1 MIRFSITS
9 NLVAKSKLQAHLQ
22 LHIRSRQVMSQL
34 ASHLSTVCFLASQA
48 KFVLHRDIY
57 IPMHDPQLACLR
69 RFRHSVFLCTQGCF
83 LSPHSSVPS
92 QCGATMVGHY
102 HQPKIPSLKTQTD
115 KEKYQKKPS
124 CRHLFSCNKD
134 DHTTTRL
141 FFGKTPNKINHK
153 YLQPSL

>member
-9 NLVAKSKLQAHLQ
+9 NLVAKSKLQAHLY

-83 LSPHSSVPS
+83 LGFVLQHSGWPL
-92 QCGATMVGHY
+92 H
-102 HQPKIPSLKTQTD
+102 HQPNLKPQNPNRQGKIS
-115 KEKYQKKPS
+115 KETFLSAP
-124 CRHLFSCNKD
+124 LFK
-134 DHTTTRL
+134 
-141 FFGKTPNKINHK
+141 
-153 YLQPSL
+153 Q

>member
-1 MIRFSITS
+1 MIRFSIAS

-83 LSPHSSVPS
+83 LGFVLQQGYDGWPLPPTKS
-92 QCGATMVGHY
+92 QASKPKQTRKNIKRNLPVGTSFQAIRMTTRRHAF
-102 HQPKIPSLKTQTD
+102 SLG
-115 KEKYQKKPS
+115 
-124 CRHLFSCNKD
+124 RHLIK
-134 DHTTTRL
+134 
-141 FFGKTPNKINHK
+141 
-153 YLQPSL
+153 